1 MIQRLFAAHDLHLL
15 DELATGQ
22 IAQFLE
28 HVAALQLLTMGAP
41 KALPEGPRQAGIGQR
56 RGCPTALIH
65 QERLHPAAGPIFL
78 RKTLLHLRGRAIPAS
93 LRLALHPKNGTLYPV
108 QLPDLG

>member
-1 MIQRLFAAHDLHLL
+1 MIQRLFAAHDLRLL
-15 DELATGQ
+15 DELATGS
-22 IAQFLE
+22 IAQFLG

-65 QERLHPAAGPIFL
+65 RGRLHPAAGSHLPPEDTAPSFAVAPFPRRCAL
-78 RKTLLHLRGRAIPAS
+78 PCTPKTAHS
-93 LRLALHPKNGTLYPV
+93 TLSNCRI
-108 QLPDLG
+108 